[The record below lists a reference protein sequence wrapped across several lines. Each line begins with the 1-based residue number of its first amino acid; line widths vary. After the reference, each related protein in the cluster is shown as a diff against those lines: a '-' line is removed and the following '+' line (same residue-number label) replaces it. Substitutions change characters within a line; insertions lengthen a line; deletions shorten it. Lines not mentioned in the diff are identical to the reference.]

1 MTKSLPDA
9 IIDEIARV
17 NDIRGEYVAL
27 KSMPN
32 VIVGPQ
38 IAMMDLSI
46 RTAQM
51 ALAECD
57 IVQQIASLADLKEW
71 EF

>member
-1 MTKSLPDA
+1 MSQSLPDA
-9 IIDEIARV
+9 VIDEIARV
-17 NDIRGEYVAL
+17 NEVRAAYVAL

-38 IAMMDLSI
+38 IAMMDHTI

-51 ALAECD
+51 ALAEGD
-57 IVQQIASLADLKEW
+57 IVQQIASLAELKEW